1 MTAEIINL
9 RRVRRAK
16 ERAEREK
23 QANENRVV
31 HGRTV
36 AERRKVRTERE
47 AAKRHLDDHR
57 REDS

>member
-23 QANENRVV
+23 QANENRAV
-31 HGRTV
+31 HGQSL
-36 AERRKVRTERE
+36 AERRKVRAEQK
-47 AAKRHLDDHR
+47 AAKHHLDDHR

>member
-23 QANENRVV
+23 QANENRAT
-31 HGRTV
+31 HGRTL
-36 AERRKVRTERE
+36 AERRKVRAELK
-47 AAKRHLDDHR
+47 AAKRHLDDHH